1 MAYLHHS
8 GELLVLDS
16 AFTGRDVEVGLFD
29 NSVDVIEESDGY
41 SDITTEPDGDDY
53 DPVTVTDPTVS
64 QEDGVTTVDMGDL
77 TYQVSDATSEIDYVF
92 VRDSDSG
99 DLIFTNEL
107 DQSYDLDPIDTLDL
121 SNVGM
126 ELE

>member
-29 NSVDVIEESDGY
+29 NDADLIEESDGY
-41 SDITTEPDGDDY
+41 SDITTEPDGGDY
-53 DPVTVTDPTVS
+53 DPVTVSEPDIS
-64 QEDGVTTVDMGDL
+64 QDDGVTTVDMGDL
-77 TYQVSDATSEIDYVF
+77 SFDVSDATSDVNYVF
-92 VRDSDSG
+92 VRDSTSG
-99 DLIFTNEL
+99 DLIFTNEM
-107 DQSYDLDPIDTLDL
+107 DQTYDLSAIDTLDL

>member
-1 MAYLHHS
+1 MAFLHHD

-16 AFTGRDVEVGLFD
+16 AFDGRTVEVGLFD
-29 NSVDVIEESDGY
+29 DSTDQLAESDGF
-41 SDITTEPDGDDY
+41 SAITPEPDGDDY
-53 DPVTVTDPTVS
+53 TPADVSDPNVT
-64 QEDGVTTVDMGDL
+64 QESGDTSVEMGNL
-77 TYQVSDATSEIDYVF
+77 TFQVSDATTEVDYVY
-92 VRDSDSG
+92 VRDATSG

-107 DQSYDLDPIDTLDL
+107 DQAYDLNSIDTLDL

>member
-1 MAYLHHS
+1 MAFLHES

-29 NSVDVIEESDGY
+29 NGADQIGEGDGY
-41 SDITTEPDGDDY
+41 SAITTEPDGSDY
-53 DPVTVTDPTVS
+53 APVTVTDPTVS
-64 QEDGVTTVDMGDL
+64 QDGGVTTVDMGDL
-77 TYQVSDATSEIDYVF
+77 SYQVSDATTDVDYVF
-92 VRDSDSG
+92 VRDSTSG

-107 DQSYDLDPIDTLDL
+107 DQSYNLDPIDTLDL